1 MNTPKLWI
9 YTVIILLTA
18 TFSSISSAQNTVLE
32 TTRVLAV
39 IPVKD
44 SIDKSVY
51 KQFDRL
57 VPELRKISKANIV
70 KLECSYSGRT
80 DREQDVLKAYQ
91 IAGKIEQYLRLQ
103 HKLELDLWITIQ
115 LGNIHSKSSS
125 ILTIALF
132 ADDVKRL
139 DSEPIAPKEPGE
151 NSTTGEK
158 L

>member
-1 MNTPKLWI
+1 MNSSKLWI
-9 YTVIILLTA
+9 YTVIILLA
-18 TFSSISSAQNTVLE
+18 ASFSSVSSAQNTALE
-32 TTRVLAV
+32 TSRVLAV
-39 IPVKD
+39 IPVK
-44 SIDKSVY
+44 SRIDKSVY
-51 KQFDRL
+51 AQFDRL
-57 VPELRKISKANIV
+57 VPELRKISKDNIV

-80 DREQDVLKAYQ
+80 DREQDVLNAYQ

-115 LGNIHSKSSS
+115 LGNIKSKSSS

-139 DSEPIAPKEPGE
+139 DSVPIEPKGPGV
-151 NSTTGEK
+151 NSVTGEK